1 MNNSQQMSQYEQI
14 LAIRKMNRKDKRA
27 LAKKLKISYNQLL
40 EMVNFEIADI
50 TVEELPE
57 GTKVR
62 LKTDKILERKEELS
76 ERYIDWVEEHKNDVF
91 TCERDPD
98 FPDDSKRVV
107 FKEDENEVKW
117 SFHVTDLELVLD

>member
-76 ERYIDWVEEHKNDVF
+76 ERYIDWVEKHKNDIF

>member
-76 ERYIDWVEEHKNDVF
+76 ERYIDWVEKHKNDIF
-91 TCERDPD
+91 TCERDPE

-107 FKEDENEVKW
+107 FKEDESEVKW
-117 SFHVTDLELVLD
+117 SFHVTDLELVFD

>member
-76 ERYIDWVEEHKNDVF
+76 ERYIDWVEEHKNDIF

-98 FPDDSKRVV
+98 FSDDSKRVV

>member
-40 EMVNFEIADI
+40 EMINFEIADV
-50 TVEELPE
+50 TVEQLPE
-57 GTKVR
+57 GTKVK
-62 LKTDKILERKEELS
+62 LKTDRILERKEELS
-76 ERYIDWVEEHKNDVF
+76 DRYVDWVEKHKDDIF
-91 TCERDPD
+91 TCERDPE

>member
-1 MNNSQQMSQYEQI
+1 MSQYEQI

-40 EMVNFEIADI
+40 EMINFEIADV
-50 TVEELPE
+50 TVEQLPE
-57 GTKVR
+57 GTRVKLKV
-62 LKTDKILERKEELS
+62 DKILERKEELS
-76 ERYIDWVEEHKNDVF
+76 DRYINWVELHRNDVF
-91 TCERDPD
+91 TCERDPE

-117 SFHVTDLELVLD
+117 SFHVSDLELVLD

>member
-1 MNNSQQMSQYEQI
+1 MNNSQAMSQYEQI

-40 EMVNFEIADI
+40 EMINFEIADV
-50 TVEELPE
+50 TVEQLPE
-57 GTKVR
+57 GTKVK
-62 LKTDKILERKEELS
+62 LKTDRILERKEELS
-76 ERYIDWVEEHKNDVF
+76 NRYVDWVEKHKDDIF
-91 TCERDPD
+91 TCERDPE